1 MNMEKT
7 ILVIDDNNDLRENT
21 AEILDLA
28 GYKTLQAVNG
38 KQGVDIA
45 VKEKPSLIVCDIMM
59 PELDGY
65 GVLHLL
71 KKNPSTSNI
80 PFIFLT
86 AKTERGDFRKG
97 MEMGADDY
105 VTKPFEDIEL
115 LNAIEVRLKKAEL
128 LEHNYAPTPQGLSQF
143 VRDVKDTG
151 MLKQLSD
158 QYAVEHFS
166 KKQAL
171 YQEGKRPRFLYYLV
185 SGKVKAFK
193 VHEDGKEYITDLFSA
208 GDFIGY
214 TALIEDRNYDDS
226 AVILEDADLMQIPRE
241 DFLQMV
247 YSDINIAAKFIHI
260 ITHNVKEKEERL
272 LSLAYSSLRKRV
284 AKALVDIHEK
294 FNVQGNN
301 NIIEFSRDDIAQYVG
316 TATESLIRTL
326 SDFKSE
332 KLIDIKSGK
341 ISIINLDKLKHL
353 LY

>member
-1 MNMEKT
+1 MAKT

-21 AEILDLA
+21 AEILELA
-28 GYKTLQAVNG
+28 GYRTITAENG
-38 KQGVDIA
+38 KRGVDAA

-71 KKNPSTSNI
+71 RKNPDTQNI

-86 AKTERGDFRKG
+86 AKTERNDFRKG

-115 LNAIEVRLKKAEL
+115 LNAIEVRLKKAEV
-128 LEHNYAPTPQGLSQF
+128 LEQNYAPSAQGLAQF
-143 VRDVKDTG
+143 IKDVKDVG
-151 MLKQLSD
+151 LLKQLSD
-158 QYAVEHFS
+158 QYTVEFFS
-166 KKQAL
+166 KKQTL
-171 YQEGKRPRFLYYLV
+171 YQESKRPRFLYYLV

-193 VHEDGKEYITDLFSA
+193 AHEDGKEYITDLFSA

-214 TALIEDRNYDDS
+214 TALIEDKNYDDS
-226 AVILEDADLMQIPRE
+226 ASVLEDAEVMQIPRE
-241 DFLQMV
+241 EFLQMI
-247 YSDINIAAKFIHI
+247 YSDINIASKFIRI
-260 ITHNVKEKEERL
+260 VTQNVKEKEERL
-272 LSLAYSSLRKRV
+272 ISLAYSSLRKRV
-284 AKALVDIHEK
+284 AKALVDIDEK
-294 FNVQGNN
+294 FNARGDKST
-301 NIIEFSRDDIAQYVG
+301 IEFSREDIAQYIG

-341 ISIINLDKLKHL
+341 ISILNLEKLKHL

>member
-1 MNMEKT
+1 MAKT

-28 GYKTLQAVNG
+28 GYKTLTAENG
-38 KQGVDIA
+38 KRGVEVA
-45 VKEKPSLIVCDIMM
+45 TREKPDVIVCDIMM

-71 KKNPSTSNI
+71 RKNSDTQHI

-115 LNAIEVRLKKAEL
+115 LNAIEVRLKKAEVL
-128 LEHNYAPTPQGLSQF
+128 QQTYASTPQGLAQF
-143 VRDVKDTG
+143 VKDVKDTG
-151 MLKQLSD
+151 LLKHLSD
-158 QYAVEHFS
+158 QYAIENFH
-166 KKQAL
+166 KKRTL
-171 YQEGKRPRFLYYLV
+171 YHEGRRPRFLYYLV

-193 VHEDGKEYITDLFSA
+193 GHEDGKEYITDLFSA

-214 TALIEDRNYDDS
+214 KALIEDKNYDDS
-226 AVILEDADLMQIPRE
+226 ATILEDAEIMQIPRDE
-241 DFLQMV
+241 FLGMI
-247 YSDINIAAKFIHI
+247 YSDINIATKFIRI
-260 ITHNVKEKEERL
+260 VTQNVKEKEERL
-272 LSLAYSSLRKRV
+272 LNLAYSSLRKRV

-294 FNVQGNN
+294 FNKDGQKNL
-301 NIIEFSRDDIAQYVG
+301 IEFSREDIAQYVG

-332 KLIDIKSGK
+332 GHIEIKSGK
-341 ISIINLDKLKHL
+341 ISITNLDRLKNL